1 MTPMTPMSAV
11 TDSEQLS
18 FANTRGVPFDDLRL
32 HHRCSVFNFVDKDGE
47 SHEGVV
53 YLDHTDDEP
62 HWRMVTKSMN
72 ISLLTFGATSF
83 KEAKAEAESML
94 DEVVFKKIGIH

>member
-1 MTPMTPMSAV
+1 
-11 TDSEQLS
+11 
-18 FANTRGVPFDDLRL
+18 
-32 HHRCSVFNFVDKDGE
+32 
-47 SHEGVV
+47 
-53 YLDHTDDEP
+53 
-62 HWRMVTKSMN
+62 MN